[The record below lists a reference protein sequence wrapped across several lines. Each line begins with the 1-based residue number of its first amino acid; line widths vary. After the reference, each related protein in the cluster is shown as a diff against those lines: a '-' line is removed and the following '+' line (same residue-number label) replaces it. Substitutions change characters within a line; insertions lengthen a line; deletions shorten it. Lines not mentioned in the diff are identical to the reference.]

1 MFYDSAAFLSGYLVS
16 FVKIIFQKITFCIFY
31 AIMKI
36 QKDYRRELGS
46 SLPTIGGGGTM
57 KKLAIASLVIQIC
70 MLLIAFI
77 DLLFK

>member
-1 MFYDSAAFLSGYLVS
+1 
-16 FVKIIFQKITFCIFY
+16 
-31 AIMKI
+31 MKI
-36 QKDYRRELGS
+36 LKDYRRELGS

>member
-1 MFYDSAAFLSGYLVS
+1 
-16 FVKIIFQKITFCIFY
+16 
-31 AIMKI
+31 MKI
-36 QKDYRRELGS
+36 QKDHRRELGS